1 METIKNN
8 PALIVGIVRAV
19 ALAVVVIGLPALTP
33 EQEAALVVVISL
45 VLSLVSSK
53 LTVPKPA

>member
-1 METIKNN
+1 MDTIKNN
-8 PALIVGIVRAV
+8 PAIIVGIVRAI
-19 ALAVVVIGLPALTP
+19 ALAAVVVGLPALTP

-45 VLSLVSSK
+45 VLSIVSSK